1 MWYFMLRL
9 WQEPEVVKLS
19 DAEWTVMNAVWAG
32 SPASARDV
40 LERVEAETGWAYS
53 TVKTLLARLV
63 EKGAVAERKRA
74 NTSLYEPLV
83 TRQQARRS
91 AVRALLDTAFDGAFG
106 SLMQHMVA
114 DEKLS
119 KRERDNLAEMLRE
132 LDDEKGPTA

>member
-1 MWYFMLRL
+1 
-9 WQEPEVVKLS
+9 
-19 DAEWTVMNAVWAG
+19 MNAVWAQ

-63 EKGAVAERKRA
+63 EKGALGEHKRA
-74 NTSLYEPLV
+74 NTSIYEPLV
-83 TRQQARRS
+83 TRRQARRS
-91 AVRALLDTAFDGAFG
+91 ALRALLDTAFDGAFG

-119 KRERDNLAEMLRE
+119 KKDRRRLAEMLRE
-132 LDDEKGPTA
+132 LDDEKGSTA